1 MSLPSRKTHPHRRLR
16 DRPRCIALLCALLA
30 LGACGGGGGSD
41 PLTSEQPSASPP
53 TECDGS
59 CVTSESFLSRADV
72 ERVLAQAIHQASAL
86 GVDATIAVV
95 DRVGN
100 VLAVYRMAA
109 TSPAVEITSNSPET
123 VRTGLDGVV
132 LPSGTDGDALAAI
145 AKAITGAY
153 LSSEGNAF
161 STRTASQII
170 QEHFNPRE
178 TDQPA
183 GPLYGVQFSQLPCSD
198 FARRFD
204 ALAPS
209 PGPHRSP
216 LGLAA
221 DPGGFPLYRNGTP
234 IGGVGVIADGVYSLD
249 RDVQDLDR
257 DIDEQIAYAA
267 TFGFEA
273 PITRRADRITVD
285 GKTLRYSDATFGSL
299 QANPSQAPAYAV
311 RQDSGRLIAVT
322 GYAGADI
329 RTGTRF
335 GATASGIVATEGAF
349 AGLGASIF
357 VDNTATPRFPV
368 RDASDEDRVGDQR
381 LLSSEVEQILV
392 SVLQVANRTRAQIR
406 RPLETFGRVTITVV
420 DTNGTIL
427 GVVRN
432 LDAPVF
438 GSDVSV
444 QKART
449 TMLMSSPE
457 ANEYFS
463 SIKEPARYLDND
475 FTTVRESVMLDDY
488 MDRSK
493 ALLGATAFEDGV
505 AYSIR
510 SVSNIHRPFF
520 PDGLSSA
527 RSGPLNKEPQLN
539 EWSIFSTGLQLDVSY
554 NRILEHVLYA
564 ATGGGNDVP
573 LACNESADPGR
584 LANGLQ
590 IFASGV
596 PVYRNG
602 LLIGGLGVAG
612 DAPEQDEMMAFL
624 GLDDAGKQLA
634 TGIGN
639 APPELRADRLS
650 PDGFRLRYVQC
661 PQNPFVNSSE
671 ENVCEGL

>member
-1 MSLPSRKTHPHRRLR
+1 MTRNRPQLR
-16 DRPRCIALLCALLA
+16 NACVGRTVRSHVAIWFALL

-41 PLTSEQPSASPP
+41 PLTSEQPSVSPP
-53 TECDGS
+53 TDCDGA
-59 CVTSESFLSRADV
+59 CVGASSFLSRTDV
-72 ERVLAQAIHQASAL
+72 ERVLAQAIHQAGAL
-86 GVDATIAVV
+86 RANATIAVV

-100 VLAVYRMAA
+100 VLAVYRMASV
-109 TSPAVEITSNSPET
+109 SPAVTITSNSPDPVT
-123 VRTGLDGVV
+123 TGLDGVI
-132 LPSGTDGDALAAI
+132 LPEGADGDALAAI

-178 TDQPA
+178 IDQPA

-198 FARRFD
+198 FARRYNGSG
-204 ALAPS
+204 PS
-209 PGPHRSP
+209 AGPHRSP

-221 DPGGFPLYRNGTP
+221 DPGGFPLYRDGTP

-249 RDVQDLDR
+249 RNVQDQDR

-273 PITRRADRITVD
+273 PITRRADRLTVD
-285 GKTLRYSDATFGSL
+285 GKTLRYSDTSFADL
-299 QANPSQAPAYAV
+299 LANPAQAPGYSA

-322 GYAGADI
+322 GYANPAI

-335 GATASGIVATEGAF
+335 GAADSGIIPTGGAF
-349 AGLGASIF
+349 AGLGAFIF
-357 VDNTATPRFPV
+357 VNDAQDPRFPV
-368 RDASDEDRVGDQR
+368 RNASDAARVGEQQ
-381 LLSSEVEQILV
+381 LVAAEVEQILV
-392 SVLQVANRTRAQIR
+392 SVLKVANRTRAQIR

-432 LDAPVF
+432 QDAPVF
-438 GSDVSV
+438 GSDVSL

-457 ANEYFS
+457 ADEYIS
-463 SIKEPARYLDND
+463 SISEPARYLEND
-475 FTTVRESVMLDDY
+475 FVTVRETVMLDDY

-493 ALLGATAFEDGV
+493 ALLGATAFEDGT

-527 RSGPLNKEPQLN
+527 LSGPLNKEPQLN
-539 EWSIFSTGLQLDVSY
+539 EWSVFSTGLQLDLSF
-554 NRILEHVLYA
+554 NRILAHVLYA
-564 ATGGGNDVP
+564 ATGSGSDVP
-573 LACNESADPGR
+573 EACNESADPGR

-602 LLIGGLGVAG
+602 LLVGGLGVAG

-624 GLDDAGKQLA
+624 GLHDAGVLLG

-639 APPELRADRLS
+639 APPEQRADQLT
-650 PDGFRLRYVQC
+650 PDGYRLRYVQC
-661 PQNPFVNSSE
+661 PQNPFVKSTE